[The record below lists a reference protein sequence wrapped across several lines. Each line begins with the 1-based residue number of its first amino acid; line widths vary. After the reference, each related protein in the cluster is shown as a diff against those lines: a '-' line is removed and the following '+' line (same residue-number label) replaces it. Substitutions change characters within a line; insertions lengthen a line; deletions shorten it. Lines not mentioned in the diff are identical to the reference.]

1 MSERLVGSFDPARA
15 EPLQVSYDAR
25 SPDRGEVI
33 CLLDGWLDNA
43 TEIAAELGLDPAA
56 PPESLLA
63 SAYRRWGG
71 DLPQRMRGDFV
82 VVLWDRER
90 NEGLIARDQLGVRPL
105 YLHDG
110 GGVLRFAGEVDWL
123 LETLPQRP
131 SPDPAAVAHWIAIS
145 RRPGNGTLYEGVR
158 RLGPGEALHLDRHG
172 VAARRYWEPR
182 FEEPLAGSAGELGA
196 AVRGELERAI
206 RRRMPAG
213 APTGVLMSGGL
224 DSSAVA
230 AVGADLREGWVR
242 AFSATFPEH
251 PAADESELIGTLR
264 EELGLAGALAEVR
277 PGGLIESAA
286 EHQAA
291 CGMPLVGWGD
301 FWILPLLRAARAEG
315 VGTMLDGD
323 GGDELFGPRQYLIA
337 DRLRAGRPRSALA
350 VAGELPGAGPHVPR
364 RQVAAMVRSFGLVG
378 ALPHGLHRLATGRLA
393 RRQAPS
399 WLRPSAL
406 RELIDSDDPA
416 AWKRLDGPRW
426 WAEPAYALA
435 YGMDEAGVFEHQRR
449 RSALAGLDARHPLLD
464 FDLVRLGL
472 RQPPRATLDR
482 RFNRPVLRAAVA
494 GLLPD
499 AVRLRPQKARF
510 DPLIVSCLR
519 GPDAAAVSALLR
531 DPDSELG
538 AYVERDQME
547 GELFGAGALADQN
560 PFRWMWL
567 VWRLLT
573 AELWLR
579 AQTSPP
585 PAMNPA
591 SSAQVSIDTNLPPT
605 FSHLDR
611 TG

>member
-1 MSERLVGSFDPARA
+1 VL
-15 EPLQVSYDAR
+15 
-25 SPDRGEVI
+25 

-43 TEIAAELGLDPAA
+43 AEIAAELGADRDAL
-56 PPESLLA
+56 PEPLLA
-63 SAYRRWGG
+63 SAYRRWGRG
-71 DLPQRMRGDFV
+71 LPQRMRGDFV

-90 NEGLIARDQLGVRPL
+90 EEGLIARDQLGVRPL

-110 GGVLRFAGEVDWL
+110 GGVLRFAGEISWL
-123 LETLPQRP
+123 LETLSRRP

-172 VAARRYWEPR
+172 AKPRRYWQPS
-182 FEEPLAGSAGELGA
+182 FEEPFAGSAEEL
-196 AVRGELERAI
+196 AVEVREGLERAV
-206 RRRMPAG
+206 RRRTPAG
-213 APTGVLMSGGL
+213 GPTGVLMSGGL

-230 AVGADLREGWVR
+230 AVGAGLREGGVR

-251 PAADESELIGTLR
+251 PAADEAELIGALR
-264 EELGLAGALAEVR
+264 EDLGLSGALAEVL
-277 PGGLIESAA
+277 PGGLVESAA
-286 EHQAA
+286 EHLAA

-301 FWILPLLRAARAEG
+301 FWFLPLLRAARAEG

-337 DRLRAGRPRSALA
+337 DRLRAGRPCAALA

-364 RQVAAMVRSFGLVG
+364 RQVAAVVRSFGLVG
-378 ALPHGLHRLATGRLA
+378 ALPHGLHGLATARLA
-393 RRQAPS
+393 RRAAPS
-399 WLRPSAL
+399 WLRRRAL
-406 RELIDSDDPA
+406 RDLIDSDDPA

-426 WAEPAYALA
+426 WAEPAHALA

-482 RFNRPVLRAAVA
+482 RFNRPVLRAALA

-510 DPLIVSCLR
+510 DPLIVSCLQ

-531 DPDSELG
+531 DPGSELG
-538 AYVERDQME
+538 AYVERERME
-547 GELFGAGALADQN
+547 EELFGTGGLAQRD

-579 AQTSPP
+579 AQASPP
-585 PAMNPA
+585 A
-591 SSAQVSIDTNLPPT
+591 SQPEKMASHAQVSIDTNLPPT

-611 TG
+611 AG